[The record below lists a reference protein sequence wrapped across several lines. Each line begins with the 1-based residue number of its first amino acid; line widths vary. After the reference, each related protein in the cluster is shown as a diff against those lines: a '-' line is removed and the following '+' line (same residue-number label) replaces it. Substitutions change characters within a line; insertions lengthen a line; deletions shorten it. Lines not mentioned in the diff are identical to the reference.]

1 MKLIIQVP
9 CYNEG
14 KTLPMV
20 VRDLPKDIPGID
32 DIEYLVIDD
41 GSTDNTVQVAR
52 QLEVHHI
59 VRISPNRGLAGT
71 PTIREERFLAAPQ
84 LDTSTIDPTIQPF

>member
-9 CYNEG
+9 CYNEAE
-14 KTLPMV
+14 TLPLV
-20 VRDLPKDIPGID
+20 VRDLPRDIPGID
-32 DIEYLVIDD
+32 KVEYLVIDD
-41 GSTDNTVQVAR
+41 GSLDDTVEVAR
-52 QLEVHHI
+52 QLGVHHV

-84 LDTSTIDPTIQPF
+84 LDTSTIDPTIQPL